1 MKLQVLKYTNYVG
14 IWCMIT
20 DVYDYIETCFI
31 PLASPSACSLSH
43 IRLCDPVDWNLPGS
57 SVHGIL
63 QARILEQFTPGDLPD
78 PGIEPMSLAFPALA
92 GGFFPP
98 GPLGKPWDFN
108 IPRSKKQLCE

>member
-1 MKLQVLKYTNYVG
+1 
-14 IWCMIT
+14 MIT

-78 PGIEPMSLAFPALA
+78 PGIEPMSLAFPALK
-92 GGFFPP
+92 GGFFPT

>member
-1 MKLQVLKYTNYVG
+1 
-14 IWCMIT
+14 MIT

-78 PGIEPMSLAFPALA
+78 PGIEPMSLAFPALT
-92 GGFFPP
+92 GGFFPT